1 MIHDARFE
9 WLDEF
14 IQYFKLWK
22 ESIKERN
29 DANFTENARSQMFI
43 SWQSYEGLQT
53 TVLSFK
59 EICKLLLENGVP
71 YILSKRFSQD
81 DVEDYFNVDNVPLV
95 KHVTLQQFE
104 ILVIMIIPLNCNI
117 QLDQLLEMFGD
128 LLQNSMKLLQSPYQ
142 KRSDKQWQ
150 FL

>member
-29 DANFTENARSQMFI
+29 DANFTENARSRMFI

-117 QLDQLLEMFGD
+117 QIF
-128 LLQNSMKLLQSPYQ
+128 S
-142 KRSDKQWQ
+142 
-150 FL
+150 